1 MQISYGSEL
10 KSLWPT
16 VHNREIQEYNVHIF
30 TVCVLVM
37 EAWGCVRMRLLNLLP
52 EDCARTSNFE
62 FINMMFVKHFTDK
75 EAVWLLGKFQKNRKV
90 KLNHLI
96 GHTKLNYQAN
106 QVLRKPLLGFIA
118 NIS

>member
-1 MQISYGSEL
+1 MCAVKED
-10 KSLWPT
+10 
-16 VHNREIQEYNVHIF
+16 NVHIF
-30 TVCVLVM
+30 TECVLVR
-37 EAWGCVRMRLLNLLP
+37 EAWGWMRMRLLNLLP
-52 EDCARTSNFE
+52 DDCARTSNFE
-62 FINMMFVKHFTDK
+62 LINLMFVKHFMDK
-75 EAVWLLGKFQKNRKV
+75 EAVWLLGIYIELVWVEKFQKNRKV